1 MPRSEF
7 PEFKPP
13 SKSPKMEKAE
23 KAQSIPHHSRLI
35 ESHPFYIVRKMF
47 LVRF

>member
-23 KAQSIPHHSRLI
+23 KAQSIPHHSRL
-35 ESHPFYIVRKMF
+35 SRVPPFLYCAKVVF
-47 LVRF
+47 G